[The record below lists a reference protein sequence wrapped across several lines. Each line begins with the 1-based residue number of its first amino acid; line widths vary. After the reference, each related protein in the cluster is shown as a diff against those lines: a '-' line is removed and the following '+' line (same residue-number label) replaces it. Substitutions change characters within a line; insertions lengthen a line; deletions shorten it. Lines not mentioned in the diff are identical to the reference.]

1 VSGLSARE
9 RAALL
14 RVYRTPCGDPGRCDC
29 GDLRRRL
36 ADGMRRRLPDVDDVT
51 LARVLI
57 AVAIESAPT
66 TDTLS
71 GVALGGLIARCAAE
85 LGEIELGTMP

>member
-1 VSGLSARE
+1 
-9 RAALL
+9 
-14 RVYRTPCGDPGRCDC
+14 
-29 GDLRRRL
+29 
-36 ADGMRRRLPDVDDVT
+36 MRRRLPDVDDVT

-57 AVAIESAPT
+57 AIAIESAPT